1 LSKASTCD
9 VKPLQSTSLRDADS
23 ATDPSSKPASS
34 AAPLE
39 LSASHGTAD
48 KPAPAETHVAT
59 PSSSRAPSEPDS
71 KPAETTESSDLSLLK
86 VEVNTEQP
94 QALASS
100 SSSLLPEQPVDPLGS
115 NSIILEETAGSSNK
129 VSPETHALSES
140 QTDLPSTPTLDA
152 EEAALEALRTL
163 EEYTRALHQRALQAQ
178 EANER
183 HYAMQL
189 ALEDWITA
197 TEEQQQ
203 IMRTGIKSMKDLV
216 AARPG
221 GSRQTR
227 RRSDDDG
234 PADLDNRKKSRIAA
248 I

>member
-1 LSKASTCD
+1 
-9 VKPLQSTSLRDADS
+9 
-23 ATDPSSKPASS
+23 
-34 AAPLE
+34 
-39 LSASHGTAD
+39 
-48 KPAPAETHVAT
+48 
-59 PSSSRAPSEPDS
+59 
-71 KPAETTESSDLSLLK
+71 
-86 VEVNTEQP
+86 
-94 QALASS
+94 
-100 SSSLLPEQPVDPLGS
+100 VDPLGS
-115 NSIILEETAGSSNK
+115 NSIVLEETAGSPNE
-129 VSPETHALSES
+129 VSPETQALS

-189 ALEDWITA
+189 ALEDWIAA

-203 IMRTGIKSMKDLV
+203 IMKTGIKSMKDLV
-216 AARPG
+216 AARSG

-227 RRSDDDG
+227 RRSDDDDQ
-234 PADLDNRKKSRIAA
+234 ADHDQDSDSRKKSRIAA